1 MIINDDFD
9 LKKIAESGQC
19 FRVREF
25 EDGTFRFVTGESIV
39 YIRKSEAGVAVKYE
53 ISCDDD
59 DWDKVWKNYFD
70 LNRNYSDIR
79 REIRSDEKYLK
90 AAAECGRGIRILN
103 QDPWEM
109 LISFIISQ
117 RKSIPAIK
125 TSIELL
131 CREYGRRVETEYET
145 LYLFP
150 SAEAVFNSNN
160 MSALENCK
168 LGYRLKYIEDATKRV
183 ALKEMNL
190 DELRDFD
197 SNDLIAELKKV
208 YGVGDKVA
216 NCIALFAYGRSELA
230 PVDTWIKKVIDNEY
244 DGVNPFPRYGKVAG
258 IMQQYIFYYALTHKQ
273 EF

>member
-25 EDGTFRFVTGESIV
+25 DDGTFRFVTGDNIV
-39 YIRKSEAGVAVKYE
+39 YIKKNEAENQNEFEV
-53 ISCDDD
+53 SCDAKE
-59 DWDKVWKNYFD
+59 WESIWKNYFD
-70 LNRNYSDIR
+70 FNRNYSDIR
-79 REIRSDEKYLK
+79 NEIPGDEKYLCE
-90 AAAECGRGIRILN
+90 AAECGRGIRILN

-131 CREYGRRVETEYET
+131 CREYGRRVDTEYET

-150 SAEAVFNSNN
+150 SAEEVFKGGN
-160 MSALENCK
+160 MSSLENCK

-183 ALKEMNL
+183 ALKEMVL
-190 DELRDFD
+190 DELRNLD
-197 SNDLIAELKKV
+197 SDDLIIELKKV